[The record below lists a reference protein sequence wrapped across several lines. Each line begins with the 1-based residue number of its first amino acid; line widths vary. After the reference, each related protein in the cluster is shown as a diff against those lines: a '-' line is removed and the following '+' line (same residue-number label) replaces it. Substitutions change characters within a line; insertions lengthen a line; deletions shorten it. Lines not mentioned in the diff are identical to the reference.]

1 MGNSRVRLN
10 RDFVFIKDSA
20 FIAICRCFSQNHFT
34 RNRKLSLNH
43 LILSIFNRKGSTLS
57 MEIRRF
63 FRLLKSKNTEVISNV
78 GYLKQR
84 LKLNPAAFMALS
96 DFHVKNFYDDE
107 KELIK
112 FKNHFVFA
120 VDGSHVNVPNTQEN
134 EDLYGLRKNQS
145 SQQQAQAVISCL
157 YDVFNKM
164 ILDCT
169 INDYKVS
176 ERVQA
181 EVHIEK
187 ITSFIGDQPYIVVLD
202 RGYPSSFFFMNR
214 LEKNQNFIVRLGSS
228 DFRQEQRNMAS
239 ADEDVEI
246 VFTKSR
252 VNPYRKT
259 PFAKRLQEKG
269 SIRLRFV
276 KVNLPGET
284 TEFLA
289 TNLSREDFSQQ
300 EISELYRIRWSI
312 ETAYDTLKNKF
323 MLENFTGKKSIIIE
337 QDILATICLYNM
349 TQDMLR
355 DAEMVQKEKNKQ
367 KHYKYKMTVNVNLA
381 IGIIKDELIR
391 MALENSLEKRAKI
404 FAGIIEAIAGNIVPV
419 RENRQ
424 FKRGKKHPAI
434 KYPVTKKRSY

>member
-1 MGNSRVRLN
+1 
-10 RDFVFIKDSA
+10 
-20 FIAICRCFSQNHFT
+20 
-34 RNRKLSLNH
+34 
-43 LILSIFNRKGSTLS
+43 

-63 FRLLKSKNTEVISNV
+63 FKLLKSKNTEVISNA

-84 LKLNPAAFMALS
+84 LKLNPAAFMSLS
-96 DFHVKNFYDDE
+96 DFHIKNFYDDE
-107 KELIK
+107 KELMK
-112 FKNHFVFA
+112 FKNYFVFA

-145 SQQQAQAVISCL
+145 SQLQAQAVISCL

-246 VFTKSR
+246 VFTKAR

-259 PFAKRLQEKG
+259 PSAKRLQEKG

-300 EISELYRIRWSI
+300 EISELYRLRWSI

-337 QDILATICLYNM
+337 QDIMATICLYNM

-355 DAEMVQKEKNKQ
+355 DAEMAQKEKNKQ
-367 KHYKYKMTVNVNLA
+367 KHYKYKMTVNVNTA
-381 IGIIKDELIR
+381 IGIIKDELIH
-391 MALENSLEKRAKI
+391 MALENSPEKRTEI
-404 FAGIIEAIAGNIVPV
+404 FEGIIEAIAGNIVPV

-424 FKRGKKHPAI
+424 FQRGKKHPAI
-434 KYPVTKKRSY
+434 KYPVTKKHSY